1 MNAVE
6 AHYDSDPAREWE
18 RLERH
23 RTEFAVTARVL
34 AEHLPPPP
42 AQILDVGSGPGRYAL
57 HLTRLG
63 YRVVLLDLSRK
74 SLDLALEMATR
85 EGIYLPPPVQ
95 GDATA
100 LPEDY
105 AGQFDAVL
113 LMGPLYHLLDAADRL
128 AAVREAYR
136 VLRPG
141 GLVFAA
147 FITRFAPLR
156 DVAIHSPQ
164 WIIDNPERF
173 RQLLEEGLNPAYE
186 SSGFPDS
193 YFARPEEIAP
203 LMAAG
208 GFQMLDLLGLEGIIA
223 GHEET
228 VNALEGE
235 AWAAWLALN
244 YRLGREPALYA
255 AADHL
260 LYVGAR
266 PATLVAPPDPA

>member
-6 AHYDSDPAREWE
+6 SHYDREPEREWE
-18 RLERH
+18 RLLRH
-23 RTEFAVTARVL
+23 RTEFAVTCRLL

-42 AQILDVGSGPGRYAL
+42 GQILDVGGGPGRYAL
-57 HLTRLG
+57 HLTRQG
-63 YRVVLLDLSRK
+63 YHVVLFDLSRR

-85 EGIYLPPPVQ
+85 EGVYLPPPLQ
-95 GDATA
+95 GDATS
-100 LPEDY
+100 LPAEDGGRY
-105 AGQFDAVL
+105 DAVL
-113 LMGPLYHLLDAADRL
+113 LLGPLYHLLAAADRL
-128 AAVREAYR
+128 AAAREALR

-141 GLVFAA
+141 GYVFAA

-164 WIIDNPERF
+164 WIVDNPERF

-186 SSGFPDS
+186 GSAFPDS